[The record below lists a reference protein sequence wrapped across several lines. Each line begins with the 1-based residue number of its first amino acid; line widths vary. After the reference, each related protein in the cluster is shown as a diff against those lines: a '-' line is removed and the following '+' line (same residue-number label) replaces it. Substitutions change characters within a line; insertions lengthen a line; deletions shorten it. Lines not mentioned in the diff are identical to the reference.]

1 MAFSTKFKKTWVGK
15 DIGCNFF
22 DSVLPGLSDG
32 PVNVLPGLSD
42 VCVLSPA
49 PAYRYPFYAVQW
61 HPEKSPFE
69 WVDKPG
75 MVHLGSAV
83 RASFYTASFFISEG
97 EEEGGKGG

>member
-1 MAFSTKFKKTWVGK
+1 M
-15 DIGCNFF
+15 F
-22 DSVLPGLSDG
+22 DSVLRGLSDG
-32 PVNVLPGLSD
+32 R
-42 VCVLSPA
+42 VLSPA

-97 EEEGGKGG
+97 EKQGGREGGGSWGGRDGGRLGGGEVEMETGD